1 MDESLIKQD
10 ALNQSSQEN
19 LNFDNIKI
27 LHQANERILTYNQF
41 FNPKNPAV
49 NPTLRFNQ
57 IKDYFQKTLEEQKP
71 PSPLPFQPQNL
82 EDLTPYE
89 LVSYLKNS
97 GLGKEEVDK
106 VLDGWIA
113 ARALDVCKI
122 RMKGLSFSEKKLSPL
137 TKDHQAQAIL
147 DEIEEFKVNQ
157 ENNFADPL
165 QALTDWDFYYRL
177 GKQVTQTE
185 KHEDLENISNRAQF
199 IKNEKARQ
207 KLQSI
212 IQEKLSP
219 QSPPSKETPAKKSR
233 EERKKEYKE
242 TLEQVL
248 KYLRYV
254 YPSKSWLKRI
264 TEEVITILNSARE
277 SDLTPFV
284 QSHILAELFWMI
296 RLNRH
301 IPESLIKD
309 YPDLIRQAIKK
320 FEKKYL
326 DRSLHTEAAGFWL
339 EKDLIIPQLT
349 INSKDP
355 ESLKK
360 LIIEK
365 LVPTLISSLDQTEKG
380 KSLSINVIIDDFYLY
395 KLIIDPTKDIEGQI
409 RNQLSQNDPLP
420 IKERY
425 YLKQDAYTFGPIK
438 EKSHLFQQYFGHQE
452 ERKIEGITMK
462 ETKEDDYCIRINNQ
476 PEIRPKNHPESL
488 FMVEHHR
495 AQINF
500 DIYGDHVN
508 LAIKFDHKHFD
519 GLPAKNFFKK
529 FEEEL
534 KKRFE
539 QNEDYHGEKINQK
552 EIDTTFPLFE
562 AQATKK
568 YDEILADFMF
578 LNEKLKN
585 FNPSFVYSLALAVAN
600 NIDYFHFLVDGPNIF
615 KNASEYYTNVQPI
628 VVSLLPIKDIIEKI
642 KIRRNKI
649 LHQLPLEE
657 KDKLTED
664 EKKRIEEWMK
674 KTMEEYQRGKKGLG
688 TPAVIAAPAGTLEKP
703 LSRIAKIFHKGVLTL
718 INAQGM
724 VSVLVSLKPQE
735 KTEGII
741 FHTAKSD
748 VYQQPINV
756 SQGRGSMGVVGINQ
770 SQSIDGQTEIFITTR
785 KTPSQAQRE
794 IKQWIDSIV
803 SKENERKT
811 TYKIFDQILKN
822 WEKLNAG
829 KITLD
834 KYEKDLEKLFQQP
847 PEELKKRFSNKK
859 EEIKR
864 QLNFLL
870 QESAKKTVEADIKE
884 AIEIIRLMLEF
895 AVLKNDETPQ
905 DDQKSI

>member
-1 MDESLIKQD
+1 MSEPLGEQN
-10 ALNQSSQEN
+10 ALNQSPQEN
-19 LNFDNIKI
+19 LNFDNIEI
-27 LHQANERILTYNQF
+27 LHQANTQTSKYNQF
-41 FNPKNPAV
+41 FNPENPTV
-49 NPTLRFNQ
+49 NPTSIFNQ
-57 IKDYFQKTLEEQKP
+57 IKNYFQKTLEEQKP
-71 PSPLPFQPQNL
+71 SSPPPFQPQNL
-82 EDLTPYE
+82 EDLNPYE

-97 GLGKEEVDK
+97 GLGKEEIDK

-113 ARALDVCKI
+113 ARALDIYEI
-122 RMKGLSFSEKKLSPL
+122 RMQGLSFSGRKFSPL
-137 TKDHQAQAIL
+137 TKDHQAKAIL
-147 DEIEEFKVNQ
+147 DEIEEFEVDPS
-157 ENNFADPL
+157 DPL

-177 GKQVTQTE
+177 GKKVTQTE
-185 KHEDLENISNRAQF
+185 KKEDLEIISNLAQF

-219 QSPPSKETPAKKSR
+219 QSPPSKETPTKKSK
-233 EERKKEYKE
+233 EEIKKEYKE
-242 TLEQVL
+242 TLKQVL
-248 KYLRYV
+248 EYLRYV
-254 YPSKSWLKRI
+254 YPSKIWLKRI
-264 TEEVITILNSARE
+264 PEKVIEILNSARE
-277 SDLTPFV
+277 PDLTPFV
-284 QSHILAELFWMI
+284 KAHILAELFWMI
-296 RLNRH
+296 RLNRP
-301 IPESLIKD
+301 IPESLIAD
-309 YPDLIRQAIKK
+309 YPDYIQKAVKN
-320 FEKKYL
+320 FEKKYF
-326 DRSLHTEAAGFWL
+326 DRSLHTEVAGFWL
-339 EKDLIIPQLT
+339 EKDLIMPQLT
-349 INSKDP
+349 IKDP
-355 ESLKK
+355 ESLIQEFV
-360 LIIEK
+360 L
-365 LVPTLISSLDQTEKG
+365 TLISSLDQTKKG
-380 KSLSINVIIDDFYLY
+380 ESLSINVIIDDFYLY
-395 KLIIDPTKDIEGQI
+395 KLIIDPTKDIESQI
-409 RNQLSQNDPLP
+409 RNQLSQNGHLP
-420 IKERY
+420 IKKGY

-452 ERKIEGITMK
+452 GRKIEGITMK
-462 ETKEDDYCIRINNQ
+462 ETKEDDYCIRINTQ
-476 PEIRPKNHPESL
+476 PEIRPKNHPQSL
-488 FMVEHHR
+488 FMVKHHR

-539 QNEDYHGEKINQK
+539 QNEDYHGEKINQ

-585 FNPSFVYSLALAVAN
+585 FNPSFVYSLALAIAN

-642 KIRRNKI
+642 KKRRNKI

-664 EKKRIEEWMK
+664 DKKRIEEWMK

-688 TPAVIAAPAGTLEKP
+688 TPAVIAAPTGTLQKP
-703 LSRIAKIFHKGVLTL
+703 LSKIAKIFHKGILTL

-756 SQGRGSMGVVGINQ
+756 SQGQGSMGVVGINQ

-794 IKQWIDSIV
+794 IKQWIDSVV
-803 SKENERKT
+803 SRENERKT

-834 KYEKDLEKLFQQP
+834 KYEKDLEKLFQQL

-859 EEIKR
+859 EEIQR

-870 QESAKKTVEADIKE
+870 QQSAKNTVEADIKE
-884 AIEIIRLMLEF
+884 AIEIIKLMLEF
-895 AVLKNDETPQ
+895 GVLKNDETPQ

>member
-1 MDESLIKQD
+1 MNETLSQQETLH
-10 ALNQSSQEN
+10 QSPQQN
-19 LNFDNIKI
+19 LNFDNIEI
-27 LHQANERILTYNQF
+27 LHQANKQTSKYNQF
-41 FNPKNPAV
+41 FNPQNPTV
-49 NPTLRFNQ
+49 NPTFLRFIQ
-57 IKDYFQKTLEEQKP
+57 IKDYFQKALEEQKSSP
-71 PSPLPFQPQNL
+71 PPPFQPQNL
-82 EDLTPYE
+82 ENLPPYE

-97 GLGKEEVDK
+97 GLGKEEIDK

-113 ARALDVCKI
+113 ARALDVYEL
-122 RMKGLSFSEKKLSPL
+122 RMQGLSFSEKKFSPL

-147 DEIEEFKVNQ
+147 DEIKEFEVDPS
-157 ENNFADPL
+157 DPL

-177 GKQVTQTE
+177 VKQVTQTE
-185 KHEDLENISNRAQF
+185 KQEDLKTISKLAQF
-199 IKNEKARQ
+199 IKNEKAKQ
-207 KLQSI
+207 KLQAI

-219 QSPPSKETPAKKSR
+219 QSPQSKETQTKKSR
-233 EERKKEYKE
+233 EARKKEYKE
-242 TLEQVL
+242 TLEKVL
-248 KYLRYV
+248 EYLRDV
-254 YPSKSWLKRI
+254 YPSESWLKEI
-264 TEEVITILNSARE
+264 PEKVIKILNDARE

-284 QSHILAELFWMI
+284 QAHLLAELFWMI
-296 RLNRH
+296 RLNRP
-301 IPESLIKD
+301 IPESLIAD
-309 YPDLIRQAIKK
+309 YPDYIQKAVKN

-339 EKDLIIPQLT
+339 EKDLIMPQLT

-365 LVPTLISSLDQTEKG
+365 LVPTLISSLNQTEKA
-380 KSLSINVIIDDFYLY
+380 KPLSINIIIDDSYLY
-395 KLIIDPTKDIEGQI
+395 KLIIDPTKDIESQI
-409 RNQLSQNDPLP
+409 RNQLSQNNPLP
-420 IKERY
+420 IKKRY

-452 ERKIEGITMK
+452 ERKIGGITISFLK
-462 ETKEDDYCIRINNQ
+462 ETKEDDYCIRINTK
-476 PEIRPKNHPESL
+476 PEIRPKNHPRSL

-508 LAIKFDHKHFD
+508 LAIKFAHKHFD

-534 KKRFE
+534 KKRFDK
-539 QNEDYHGEKINQK
+539 NEDYHGKKINQK
-552 EIDTTFPLFE
+552 IDTTFPLFE
-562 AQATKK
+562 AQAIKK

-585 FNPSFVYSLALAVAN
+585 FNPSFVYGLALAIAN

-642 KIRRNKI
+642 KKRRNKI

-664 EKKRIEEWMK
+664 DKKRIEEWMK

-688 TPAVIAAPAGTLEKP
+688 TPAVIAAPAGTLQEP
-703 LSRIAKIFHKGVLTL
+703 LSKIAKIFHKGVLTL

-724 VSVLVSLKPQE
+724 VSVLVSLKPQK

-748 VYQQPINV
+748 AYQQPINI
-756 SQGRGSMGVVGINQ
+756 SQGQGSMGVVGINQ

-794 IKQWIDSIV
+794 IKQWIDSVV
-803 SKENERKT
+803 SEENERKI

-834 KYEKDLEKLFQQP
+834 KYEKDLEKLFQQL

-859 EEIKR
+859 GELQR

-884 AIEIIRLMLEF
+884 AIEIIRLMLGF
-895 AVLKNDETPQ
+895 AVAP
-905 DDQKSI
+905 DDVKSI

>member
-1 MDESLIKQD
+1 MSEPLGEQN
-10 ALNQSSQEN
+10 ALNQSPQEN
-19 LNFDNIKI
+19 LNFDNIEI

-41 FNPKNPAV
+41 FNPKNPA
-49 NPTLRFNQ
+49 TILRFNQ
-57 IKDYFQKTLEEQKP
+57 IKNYFQKTLEEQKP

-89 LVSYLKNS
+89 LISYLKNS
-97 GLGKEEVDK
+97 GIGKEEIDK

-113 ARALDVCKI
+113 ARALDIYRI
-122 RMKGLSFSEKKLSPL
+122 RMQGLNFSEKKFSPL
-137 TKDHQAQAIL
+137 TQDHQTQAIF
-147 DEIEEFKVNQ
+147 DEIEEFKINQ
-157 ENNFADPL
+157 ENNSADPL

-177 GKQVTQTE
+177 GKKVTQTE
-185 KHEDLENISNRAQF
+185 KKEDLEIISNLAQF

-219 QSPPSKETPAKKSR
+219 QSPPSKETPTKKSK

-248 KYLRYV
+248 EYLRYV
-254 YPSKSWLKRI
+254 YPSKIWLKRI
-264 TEEVITILNSARE
+264 PEKVIEILNSARE
-277 SDLTPFV
+277 PDLTPFV
-284 QSHILAELFWMI
+284 KAHILAELFWMI
-296 RLNRH
+296 RLNRP
-301 IPESLIKD
+301 IPESLIAD
-309 YPDLIRQAIKK
+309 YPDYIQKAVKN
-320 FEKKYL
+320 FEKKYF
-326 DRSLHTEAAGFWL
+326 DRSLHTEVAGFWL
-339 EKDLIIPQLT
+339 EKDLIMPQLT
-349 INSKDP
+349 IKDP
-355 ESLKK
+355 ESLIQEFV
-360 LIIEK
+360 L
-365 LVPTLISSLDQTEKG
+365 TLISSLDQTKKG
-380 KSLSINVIIDDFYLY
+380 ESLSINVIINDFYLY
-395 KLIIDPTKDIEGQI
+395 KLIIDPTKNIESQI
-409 RNQLSQNDPLP
+409 RNQLSQNGPLP
-420 IKERY
+420 IKKRY

-452 ERKIEGITMK
+452 ERKIEGITLK
-462 ETKEDDYCIRINNQ
+462 ETKEDDYCIRINTQ

-488 FMVEHHR
+488 FMVKHHR

-519 GLPAKNFFKK
+519 GLPTKNFFKK

-539 QNEDYHGEKINQK
+539 QNEDYHGEKINQ

-585 FNPSFVYSLALAVAN
+585 FNTSFIYSLALAIAN
-600 NIDYFHFLVDGPNIF
+600 KIDYFHFLVDGPNIF

-642 KIRRNKI
+642 KKRRNKI

-664 EKKRIEEWMK
+664 DKKRIEEWMK

-688 TPAVIAAPAGTLEKP
+688 TPAVIAAPTGTLQEP
-703 LSRIAKIFHKGVLTL
+703 LSKIAKIFHKGILTL

-756 SQGRGSMGVVGINQ
+756 SQGQGSMGVVGINQ

-794 IKQWIDSIV
+794 IKQWIDSVV
-803 SKENERKT
+803 SRENERKT

-822 WEKLNAG
+822 WGKLNAG

-834 KYEKDLEKLFQQP
+834 KYEKDLEKLFQQL

-859 EEIKR
+859 EEIQR

-870 QESAKKTVEADIKE
+870 QESAKNTVEADIKE

-895 AVLKNDETPQ
+895 GVLKNDETPQ